1 MFPTKPISLIL
12 VFLTALLSI
21 GCQGGDTV
29 EHTDPNL
36 VFFKDKLYYKRML
49 FTGILKT
56 DVPALGETQTAR
68 YTAGLEDGEFLSV
81 NKEGRVMERRFF
93 REGLKEGVH
102 RAWFPNGNNRFYAE
116 FRSGKYAND
125 RWEWYE
131 NGKPSLYEKF
141 DENGKL
147 IVVKKWNRNGQ
158 IYMNTV
164 IAVDGSSVGLPGSK
178 ICEPIKKAD

>member
-1 MFPTKPISLIL
+1 MFRTKPFFLSL
-12 VFLTALLSI
+12 VFLMAFFWI

-29 EHTDPNL
+29 EHTDSNL
-36 VFFKDKLYYKRML
+36 VFFKDKLYYKRNL

-56 DVPALGETQTAR
+56 DVSALGETQTAR
-68 YTAGLEDGEFLSV
+68 YKDGLEDGEFLSV
-81 NKEGRVMERRFF
+81 NKDGRVLERRFF

-102 RAWFPNGNNRFYAE
+102 RAWFPNGNNRFYSE
-116 FRSGKYAND
+116 FRSGKYVND

-164 IAVDGSSVGLPGSK
+164 IAADGSSLGLPGSK